1 MPTFAAPFR
10 RLAGTNQFRSMP
22 KAHTHPLS
30 WAGVLITLGIIYGD
44 LGTSPLYVF
53 KAIIGE
59 REITEQLVFG
69 GISCVFW
76 TLTIQTTFKYILLTL
91 HADNRGEG
99 GIFSL
104 YALVRRF
111 GKWLFIPAILGAA
124 TLLVDGIIT
133 PSITVSSAVEGLGG
147 LSMLDG
153 LIEPG
158 NNLTVWTVIA
168 ILSIVFFV
176 QRFGTKAVGFAFG
189 PMMFIW
195 FTMLLVLGI
204 RNIVR
209 FPHVINCLNPYYA
222 YDLLRNY
229 PNGFWLLGAVFLC
242 TTGAEALYSDLGHCG
257 RKNIQVS
264 WIFVKTALVTNYM
277 GQGAWLLHQDSPF
290 LNGRNPFFELM
301 PPWFLLTGIII
312 ATLAAIIASQ
322 ALISGAFTLINEA
335 MTLNFWP
342 RVEVKFPTVV
352 RGQIYI
358 PSVNWMLWLGCLGVM
373 LYFRESGL
381 MEAAYGF
388 FICVAMLMTTT
399 LMFGYLN
406 FVRHWSVFL
415 VLPVIGLFF
424 TVETA
429 YFVANLVKI
438 THRVWFLFFA
448 LGLVAVMFIWYRA
461 RKIVNRYLNFVPLM
475 DHAQALRD
483 LSNDAEIPKFATH
496 LVYLTKADRPD
507 EVEQQIINS
516 ILSRKVKRAEIY
528 WFVHVNYTDE
538 PYTMEFRVKELI
550 DDKVIR
556 VDFDLGFRVQPR
568 INLLFRRVLEELDA
582 DQELQFRNKYE
593 SIKRGD
599 FHTDICYV
607 LMERFLSV
615 ENEFSLR
622 DDFILDLYYAL
633 KRVALTDRE
642 ALGLDPNVTI
652 VEKVPLVIQAPR
664 EVPLVRVGKPT
675 P

>member
-1 MPTFAAPFR
+1 MLKP
-10 RLAGTNQFRSMP
+10 NNN
-22 KAHTHPLS
+22 PLS
-30 WAGVLITLGIIYGD
+30 WAGLLITLGIIYGD
-44 LGTSPLYVF
+44 IGTSPLYVF

-91 HADNRGEG
+91 QADNRGEG

-111 GKWLFIPAILGAA
+111 GKWLFIPAIIGAA

-147 LSMLDG
+147 LPILSSI
-153 LIEPG
+153 IEPG
-158 NNLTVWTVIA
+158 NALTVGVVIA
-168 ILSIVFFV
+168 ILSGIFIF
-176 QRFGTKAVGFAFG
+176 QRFGTKVVGIAFG
-189 PMMFIW
+189 PIMLVW
-195 FTMLLVLGI
+195 FSMLLVLGVI
-204 RNIVR
+204 HIIH
-209 FPHVINCLNPYYA
+209 FPHVLRCLSPYYA
-222 YDLLRNY
+222 YELLAKY
-229 PNGFWLLGAVFLC
+229 PGGFWLLGAVFLC

-257 RKNIQVS
+257 RRNIQTS
-264 WIFVKTALVTNYM
+264 WIYVKTALVVNYM
-277 GQGAWLLHQDSPF
+277 GQGAWLLHKGGDH
-290 LNGRNPFFELM
+290 LLGRNPFFEMM
-301 PPWFLLTGIII
+301 PSWFLLFGIVI

-342 RVEVKFPTVV
+342 RVKVKFPTLV

-358 PSVNWMLWLGCLGVM
+358 PSVNWMLWAGCVAVM
-373 LYFRESGL
+373 FYFRQSSL

-399 LMFGYLN
+399 LMFGYLYHI
-406 FVRHWSVFL
+406 RKWALLL

-429 YFVANLVKI
+429 YFIANVVKI
-438 THRVWFLFFA
+438 THRIWFIGFA
-448 LGLVAVMFIWYRA
+448 IGLVAVMYIWYRA
-461 RKIVNRYLNFVPLM
+461 RKITNRYLTFIPLM

-483 LSNDAEIPKFATH
+483 LSNDLEIPKFATH
-496 LVYLTKADRPD
+496 LVYLTKANSP
-507 EVEQQIINS
+507 EQVERQIINS
-516 ILSRKVKRAEIY
+516 ILAKKVKRAEIY

-538 PYTMEFRVKELI
+538 PYTMDYHIKEMI
-550 DDKVIR
+550 DNKVIR

-568 INLLFRRVLEELDA
+568 VNLLFRRVLEELDA
-582 DQELQFRNKYE
+582 DHELNFRSKYE
-593 SIKRGD
+593 SIKKGD

-607 LMERFLSV
+607 LTERFLSA
-615 ENEFSLR
+615 ENEFNLR
-622 DDFILDLYYAL
+622 DDLVLDLYYTL
-633 KRVALTDRE
+633 KRLALTDRE
-642 ALGLDPNVTI
+642 AMGLDQNVTL
-652 VEKVPLVIQAPR
+652 VEKVPLVIQSVR
-664 EVPLVRVGKPT
+664 ELPLKRVGRPVR
-675 P
+675 

>member
-1 MPTFAAPFR
+1 MIK
-10 RLAGTNQFRSMP
+10 NHSY
-22 KAHTHPLS
+22 PLS
-30 WAGVLITLGIIYGD
+30 WAGLLITLGIIYGD

-59 REITEQLVFG
+59 REITRQLVFG

-76 TLTIQTTFKYILLTL
+76 TLTIQTTFKYIMLTL

-147 LSMLDG
+147 LPILSG
-153 LIEPG
+153 IIEPG
-158 NNLTVWTVIA
+158 NDLTVMVVIA
-168 ILSIVFFV
+168 ILSCVFFV
-176 QRFGTKAVGFAFG
+176 QRFGTKVVGIAFG
-189 PMMFIW
+189 PLMLIW
-195 FTMLLVLGI
+195 FGMLLVLGI
-204 RNIVR
+204 VHIAK
-209 FPHVINCLNPYYA
+209 FPHVLHCLNPYYA

-229 PNGFWLLGAVFLC
+229 PGGFWLLGAVFLC

-257 RKNIQVS
+257 RKNIQIS
-264 WIFVKTALVTNYM
+264 WIYVKTALVVNYM
-277 GQGAWLLHQDSPF
+277 GQGAWLLHQGDTH
-290 LNGRNPFFELM
+290 LLGRNPFFELM
-301 PPWFLLTGIII
+301 PSWFLLGGIVI
-312 ATLAAIIASQ
+312 ATFAAIIASQ

-342 RVEVKFPTVV
+342 RVQVRFPTVV

-358 PSVNWMLWLGCLGVM
+358 PSVNWMLWIGCVGVM

-399 LMFGYLN
+399 LMFGYLY
-406 FVRHWSVFL
+406 FVRKWSLFL
-415 VLPVIGLFF
+415 VLPVIALFF
-424 TVETA
+424 TVESA
-429 YFVANLVKI
+429 YFVANMVKI
-438 THRVWFLFFA
+438 THRIWFLFFA
-448 LGLVAVMFIWYRA
+448 LGLVAVMYIWYRA
-461 RKIVNRYLNFVPLM
+461 RKITNRYLNFVPLM
-475 DHAQALRD
+475 DHAPALRA
-483 LSNDAEIPKFATH
+483 LSDDHDIPKFATH
-496 LVYLTKADRPD
+496 LVYLTKADRPANI
-507 EVEQQIINS
+507 EQQIINS
-516 ILSRKVKRAEIY
+516 ILAKKVKRAEIY
-528 WFVHVNYTDE
+528 WFVHVNYTDA
-538 PYTMEFRVKELI
+538 PYTMEYRVKEMI

-582 DQELQFRNKYE
+582 DHEVKFLSKYE
-593 SIKRGD
+593 SIKKGD

-607 LMERFLSV
+607 LMERVLSV
-615 ENEFSLR
+615 ENEFTLR
-622 DDFILDLYYAL
+622 DDLVLDLYYAL
-633 KRVALTDRE
+633 KRFALTDRE
-642 ALGLDPNVTI
+642 ALGLDPNVTV
-652 VEKVPLVIQAPR
+652 VEKIPLVIQPPR
-664 EVPLVRVGKPT
+664 EIPLKRVGKVEG
-675 P
+675 